1 MQRDD
6 KHTGVLLLFYINS
19 QGKDVRTMTV
29 YADNAA
35 TTQIA
40 PQVLEAMLP
49 YLKEQY
55 GNPST
60 LYRLGRE
67 SKIAIE
73 KARSQVAQAIDA
85 REEEIFF
92 TGSGT
97 ESDNMAL
104 KGVLYGPAAKGK
116 KGLITTK
123 MEHHAILHTA
133 QALEKEGFQVAF
145 LDVDSQGLVD
155 LEQLKEAI
163 GPDTALVSIM
173 AANNEVG
180 SIQPLEE
187 IGAICRER
195 GVLFH
200 TDAVQAFGHI
210 PIDVNKMNIDLL
222 SLSAHKING
231 PKGAGALYIRKGL
244 SLRPVIEG
252 GGQERNRRSGTENV
266 AGIVGLGAA
275 AQLAMKTMAEESV
288 RLEKLAHKLT
298 EGVLRIPET
307 ILTGHPTQRL
317 PGACSFA
324 ISAIEGE
331 SLVLYLDMEGICAST
346 KAFITTCGRFPS
358 HVLTAIGLSHEVAH
372 GSLRL
377 TLGRFNTEEDVDTI
391 LEKLPQVVDRLR
403 AMSPVWNRK

>member
-123 MEHHAILHTA
+123 MEHHAIL
-133 QALEKEGFQVAF
+133 Q
-145 LDVDSQGLVD
+145 
-155 LEQLKEAI
+155 I
-163 GPDTALVSIM
+163 GRAS
-173 AANNEVG
+173 
-180 SIQPLEE
+180 
-187 IGAICRER
+187 CRER
-195 GVLFH
+195 V
-200 TDAVQAFGHI
+200 
-210 PIDVNKMNIDLL
+210 
-222 SLSAHKING
+222 
-231 PKGAGALYIRKGL
+231 
-244 SLRPVIEG
+244 
-252 GGQERNRRSGTENV
+252 
-266 AGIVGLGAA
+266 
-275 AQLAMKTMAEESV
+275 
-288 RLEKLAHKLT
+288 
-298 EGVLRIPET
+298 
-307 ILTGHPTQRL
+307 
-317 PGACSFA
+317 
-324 ISAIEGE
+324 
-331 SLVLYLDMEGICAST
+331 
-346 KAFITTCGRFPS
+346 
-358 HVLTAIGLSHEVAH
+358 
-372 GSLRL
+372 
-377 TLGRFNTEEDVDTI
+377 
-391 LEKLPQVVDRLR
+391 
-403 AMSPVWNRK
+403 

>member
-1 MQRDD
+1 
-6 KHTGVLLLFYINS
+6 
-19 QGKDVRTMTV
+19 MTV

-67 SKIAIE
+67 SKIAME
-73 KARSQVAQAIDA
+73 KARSQVAQVIGA

-116 KGLITTK
+116 KHLITTK

-133 QALEKEGFQVAF
+133 QALEKEGFSVTF
-145 LDVDSQGLVD
+145 LDVDSNGLVD
-155 LEQLKEAI
+155 LGQLERAI

-180 SIQPLEE
+180 TIQP
-187 IGAICRER
+187 IGQIGKLCREH

-200 TDAVQAFGHI
+200 TDAVQAFGHM
-210 PIDVNKMNIDLL
+210 PIDVDEMQIDLL

-244 SLRPVIEG
+244 RLRPVIEG

-275 AQLAMKTMAEESV
+275 AQLAMETMAEESV
-288 RLEKLAHKLT
+288 RLKKLAQKLT

-307 ILTGHPTQRL
+307 ILTGHPEQRL

-331 SLVLYLDMEGICAST
+331 SMVLYLDMEGICAST
-346 KAFITTCGRFPS
+346 GSACSTGSLDPS
-358 HVLTAIGLSHEVAH
+358 HVLMAIGLSHEVAH

-377 TLGRFNTEEDVDTI
+377 TLGRFNTEQDVEYI
-391 LEKLPQVVDRLR
+391 LEKLPQVVDKLR

>member
-1 MQRDD
+1 MQR
-6 KHTGVLLLFYINS
+6 GQWPGLAPLFYMDP
-19 QGKDVRTMTV
+19 QGKDIVTMFV

-49 YLKEQY
+49 YWKEQY

-67 SKIAIE
+67 SKIAME
-73 KARSQVAQAIDA
+73 KARSQVAQVVGA

-123 MEHHAILHTA
+123 VEHHAILHTA
-133 QALEKEGFQVAF
+133 QALEKEGFQVTF
-145 LDVDSQGLVD
+145 LDVNSQGLVD
-155 LEQLKEAI
+155 LEQLEQAI

-180 SIQPLEE
+180 TIQPIAE
-187 IGAICRER
+187 IGALCRR
-195 GVLFH
+195 HGVLFH
-200 TDAVQAFGHI
+200 TDAVQAFGHM
-210 PIDVNKMNIDLL
+210 PIDVNEMNIDLL

-275 AQLAMKTMAEESV
+275 AQLAYETMEEESA
-288 RLEKLAHKLT
+288 RLKKLAQKLT

-324 ISAIEGE
+324 VGAVEGE
-331 SLVLYLDMEGICAST
+331 SLVLYLDMEGVCAST
-346 KAFITTCGRFPS
+346 GSACSTGSLDPS
-358 HVLTAIGLSHEVAH
+358 HVLMAIGLSHETAH

-377 TLGRFNTEEDVDTI
+377 TLGRFNTEKDVDVI
-391 LEKLPQVVDRLR
+391 LEKLPQVVDKLR

>member
-1 MQRDD
+1 M
-6 KHTGVLLLFYINS
+6 F
-19 QGKDVRTMTV
+19 V

-49 YLKEQY
+49 YWKEQY

-67 SKIAIE
+67 SKIAME
-73 KARSQVAQAIDA
+73 KARSQVAQVVGA

-123 MEHHAILHTA
+123 VEHHAILHTA
-133 QALEKEGFQVAF
+133 QALEKEGFQVTF
-145 LDVDSQGLVD
+145 LDVNSQGLVD
-155 LEQLKEAI
+155 LEQLEQAI

-180 SIQPLEE
+180 TIQPIAE
-187 IGAICRER
+187 IGALCRR
-195 GVLFH
+195 HGVLFH
-200 TDAVQAFGHI
+200 TDAVQAFGHM
-210 PIDVNKMNIDLL
+210 PIDVNEMNIDLL

-275 AQLAMKTMAEESV
+275 AQLAYETMEEESA
-288 RLEKLAHKLT
+288 RLKKLAQKLT

-324 ISAIEGE
+324 VGAVEGE
-331 SLVLYLDMEGICAST
+331 SLVLYLDMEGVCAST
-346 KAFITTCGRFPS
+346 GSACSTGSLDPS
-358 HVLTAIGLSHEVAH
+358 HVLMAIGLSHATAH

-377 TLGRFNTEEDVDTI
+377 TLGRFNTEKDVDVI
-391 LEKLPQVVDRLR
+391 LEKLPQVVDKLR

>member
-1 MQRDD
+1 
-6 KHTGVLLLFYINS
+6 
-19 QGKDVRTMTV
+19 MTV

-67 SKIAIE
+67 SKIAME
-73 KARSQVAQAIDA
+73 KARSQVAQVIGA
-85 REEEIFF
+85 RPEEIFF

-123 MEHHAILHTA
+123 IEHHAILHTA
-133 QALEKEGFQVAF
+133 QVLEKEGFQVTF
-145 LDVDSQGLVD
+145 LDVDSNGLVD
-155 LEQLKEAI
+155 LEQLERAI
-163 GPDTALVSIM
+163 GPDTALVSVM

-180 SIQPLEE
+180 TIQPVAE
-187 IGAICRER
+187 IGAICRR
-195 GVLFH
+195 HGVLFH
-200 TDAVQAFGHI
+200 TDAVQAFGHM
-210 PIDVNKMNIDLL
+210 PIDVDEMQIDLL

-231 PKGAGALYIRKGL
+231 PKGVGALYIRKGL
-244 SLRPVIEG
+244 RLRPVIEG
-252 GGQERNRRSGTENV
+252 GGQEQNRRSGTENV

-275 AQLAMKTMAEESV
+275 AQLAMETMEEEAS
-288 RLEKLAHKLT
+288 RLQKLAQKLT
-298 EGVLRIPET
+298 EGVLRIPEV
-307 ILTGHPTQRL
+307 ISTGHPVQRL

-324 ISAIEGE
+324 IAAIEGE

-346 KAFITTCGRFPS
+346 GSACSTGSLDPS
-358 HVLTAIGLSHEVAH
+358 HVLTAIGLSHETSH

-377 TLGRFNTEEDVDTI
+377 TLGRFNTEQDVDYI

>member
-1 MQRDD
+1 
-6 KHTGVLLLFYINS
+6 
-19 QGKDVRTMTV
+19 MTV

-40 PQVLEAMLP
+40 PQVLDAMLP

-67 SKIAIE
+67 SKIAME
-73 KARSQVAQAIDA
+73 KARSQVAQVIGA

-116 KGLITTK
+116 KHLITTK

-133 QALEKEGFQVAF
+133 QSLEKKGFSVTF
-145 LDVDSQGLVD
+145 LDVDSNGLVD
-155 LEQLKEAI
+155 LEQLEQAI
-163 GPDTALVSIM
+163 TPDTALVSIM

-180 SIQPLEE
+180 TIQPIGE
-187 IGAICRER
+187 IGKICRKH

-200 TDAVQAFGHI
+200 TDAVQAFGHM
-210 PIDVNKMNIDLL
+210 PIDVNEMQIDLL

-244 SLRPVIEG
+244 LLHPVIEG

-275 AQLAMKTMAEESV
+275 AQLAMETMEQESR
-288 RLEKLAHKLT
+288 RLKQLAQKLT

-307 ILTGHPTQRL
+307 ILTGHPDQRL

-346 KAFITTCGRFPS
+346 GSACSTGSLDPS
-358 HVLTAIGLSHEVAH
+358 HVLMAIGLSHEVAH

-377 TLGRFNTEEDVDTI
+377 TLGRFNTEQDVDYI
-391 LEKLPQVVDRLR
+391 LEKLPQVVDKLR
-403 AMSPVWNRK
+403 AMSPVWNRD

>member
-1 MQRDD
+1 
-6 KHTGVLLLFYINS
+6 
-19 QGKDVRTMTV
+19 MTV

-67 SKIAIE
+67 SKIAME
-73 KARSQVAQAIDA
+73 KARSQVAQVIGA
-85 REEEIFF
+85 RPEEIFF

-123 MEHHAILHTA
+123 IEHHAILHTA
-133 QALEKEGFQVAF
+133 QALEKEGFQVTF
-145 LDVDSQGLVD
+145 LDVDSNGLVD
-155 LEQLKEAI
+155 LEQLERAI
-163 GPDTALVSIM
+163 GPDTALVSVM

-180 SIQPLEE
+180 TIQPVAE
-187 IGAICRER
+187 IGAICRR
-195 GVLFH
+195 HGVLFH
-200 TDAVQAFGHI
+200 TDAVQAFGHM
-210 PIDVNKMNIDLL
+210 PIDVDEMQIDLL

-231 PKGAGALYIRKGL
+231 PKGVGALYIRKGL
-244 SLRPVIEG
+244 RLRPVIEG
-252 GGQERNRRSGTENV
+252 GGQEQNRRSGTENV

-275 AQLAMKTMAEESV
+275 AQLAMETMEEEAS
-288 RLEKLAHKLT
+288 RLQKLAQKLT
-298 EGVLRIPET
+298 EGVLRIPEV
-307 ILTGHPTQRL
+307 ISTGHPVQRL

-324 ISAIEGE
+324 IAAIEGE

-346 KAFITTCGRFPS
+346 GSACSTGSLDPS
-358 HVLTAIGLSHEVAH
+358 HVLTAIGLSHETSH

-377 TLGRFNTEEDVDTI
+377 TLGRFNTEQDVDYI